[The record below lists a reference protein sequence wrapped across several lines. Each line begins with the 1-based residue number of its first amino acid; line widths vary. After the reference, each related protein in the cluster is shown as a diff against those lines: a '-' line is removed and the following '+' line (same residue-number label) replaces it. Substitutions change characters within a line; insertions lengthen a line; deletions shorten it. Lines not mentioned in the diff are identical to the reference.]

1 MTARY
6 KTDKDYLSLPWEEI
20 DRFLDADQQQML
32 MQIFGAIIRK
42 EAIETGVV
50 VVSNEELGS

>member
-1 MTARY
+1 MTVRY

-32 MQIFGAIIRK
+32 MQIFGAIIRR
-42 EAIETGVV
+42 EAVETGAVV
-50 VVSNEELGS
+50 ISDEEVEA

>member
-32 MQIFGAIIRK
+32 MQIFGTIIRK

>member
-1 MTARY
+1 MTTRY
-6 KTDKDYLSLPWEEI
+6 KTDKDYLSLPWDEI

-32 MQIFGAIIRK
+32 MQIFGTIIRR

-50 VVSNEELGS
+50 AISDEEA